1 MPSAETVHPRRRS
14 CTLTR
19 DEKYGIII
27 MLLAVTEDR
36 ATLRSDPSAVYGVSG
51 KSDAMDVVA
60 LLFCI
65 LYTITTL
72 PGNPNA
78 LNSGFGQSSMSRRLL
93 THQISDTPFRLR
105 MDSLQ
110 SITRG

>member
-1 MPSAETVHPRRRS
+1 M
-14 CTLTR
+14 TR
-19 DEKYGIII
+19 DEFYGIMV

-36 ATLRSDPSAVYGVSG
+36 ATQECDLSAVYGVSE

-60 LLFCI
+60 LLFC
-65 LYTITTL
+65 THITTL

-78 LNSGFGQSSMSRRLL
+78 LNSGFGQSPMSRRLL

-105 MDSLQ
+105 IDSLQ